1 MSLVFL
7 YDIHAL
13 LGVFKVFPDM
23 ASTSSMGVMAIVI
36 ILVISNSV
44 WVWNIPNEVS
54 DVDLFGIVFDVKPN
68 IQNLLFLLLSVIE
81 GYEEWTCQL
90 IYETAIQ
97 L

>member
-1 MSLVFL
+1 MSFVFL

-44 WVWNIPNEVS
+44 WV
-54 DVDLFGIVFDVKPN
+54 
-68 IQNLLFLLLSVIE
+68 
-81 GYEEWTCQL
+81 
-90 IYETAIQ
+90 
-97 L
+97 